1 MTQNHPTRRTVV
13 KAGLALTAVGAA
25 SAVLP
30 SHVRATPTKEAVMA
44 FTLPDLPYA
53 KDALEPHMSAKTF
66 EFHHGKHHL
75 AYVNKLNELVAGT
88 ELEGKTL
95 EDIIQASSKDTS
107 KTPVFNNAAQHWNH
121 SFFWNCMKPS
131 GGGKPSGELA
141 AKIDEAFGSFDKF
154 AEEFK
159 NAAATQFG
167 SGWAWLVEENGTL
180 KVTKTG
186 NADLPL
192 AHGQKALLTC
202 DVWEH
207 AYYIDYQNRRPD
219 FVATFLDK
227 LVNWDF
233 AAQNLKGEGFKK
245 AA

>member
-95 EDIIQASSKDTS
+95 E
-107 KTPVFNNAAQHWNH
+107 
-121 SFFWNCMKPS
+121 
-131 GGGKPSGELA
+131 
-141 AKIDEAFGSFDKF
+141 EATGVARQEDVRLYGHALHLYS
-154 AEEFK
+154 
-159 NAAATQFG
+159 QRRQMH
-167 SGWAWLVEENGTL
+167 LVMS
-180 KVTKTG
+180 
-186 NADLPL
+186 
-192 AHGQKALLTC
+192 
-202 DVWEH
+202 
-207 AYYIDYQNRRPD
+207 
-219 FVATFLDK
+219 
-227 LVNWDF
+227 
-233 AAQNLKGEGFKK
+233 
-245 AA
+245 